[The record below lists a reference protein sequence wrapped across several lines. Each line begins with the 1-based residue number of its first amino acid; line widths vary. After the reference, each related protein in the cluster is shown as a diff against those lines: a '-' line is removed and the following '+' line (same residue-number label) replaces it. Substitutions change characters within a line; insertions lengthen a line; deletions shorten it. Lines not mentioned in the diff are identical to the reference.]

1 MASGIDAG
9 RSAMDLQLKG
19 KHVLITG
26 GSKGIGL
33 ACAQAFLGEGARV
46 SLVSRSPDNLKL
58 GAGTLARWLAER
70 GTPDA
75 SGLVDTF
82 AADLKDPDAA
92 VAALDAAE
100 KAAGPVDI
108 LVNSA
113 GAAKRVGPD
122 DLTPKAW
129 HDSMDAKFFTYI
141 HMLDPVV
148 KRMGQRGS
156 GAIVNIIGAGGKVA
170 SPTHLSGGAANAAL
184 MLVSAGMAAAY
195 GAKGVRVNAV
205 NPGLTLT
212 ERLKEGMAAD
222 AKLAEVSVEEAL
234 KRANARLPLGR
245 IARPEEI
252 ADAVVFLASPRASY
266 ITGAILAMDG
276 AVTPMVV

>member
-1 MASGIDAG
+1 
-9 RSAMDLQLKG
+9 MDLQLQG

-33 ACAQAFLGEGARV
+33 ACARAFLAEGARV
-46 SLVSRSPDNLKL
+46 SLVSRNPENLERGAAQL
-58 GAGTLARWLAER
+58 AQSQGHGTGAGSV
-70 GTPDA
+70 GD
-75 SGLVDTF
+75 SGSRIATF
-82 AADLKDPDAA
+82 AADLKDPEAA

-100 KAAGPVDI
+100 QGCGPVDI

-113 GAAKRVGPD
+113 GAAKRTGPD

-129 HDSMDAKFFTYI
+129 HDSMEAKYFTYI
-141 HMLDPVV
+141 HMLDPVI
-148 KRMGQRGS
+148 KRMGRRGS
-156 GAIVNIIGAGGKVA
+156 GVIVNVVGAGGKVA

-195 GAKGVRVNAV
+195 GPKGVRVNAV

-212 ERLKEGMAAD
+212 ERLKEGLAAE
-222 AKLAEVSVEEAL
+222 ARLANIGIDEAME
-234 KRANARLPLGR
+234 RANQRLPLGR
-245 IARPEEI
+245 IAKPEEI